1 MADTQK
7 FLKFKMGEYKNLA
20 SATKSA
26 GTVYVTT
33 DERAMYV
40 DISDSQRIRLQ
51 GTVLY
56 YNSLTEFSNKVTPPY
71 STDIIYF
78 IANENALV
86 RWDANAD
93 NGKGGKG
100 AWIQLNT
107 TATDVNNAV
116 AALTAAVNKNAG
128 DIKDNSDAIAENAKD
143 IAALETAVGAEGLG
157 GRVSALEAALG
168 VDSGSENSVSARLD
182 AVEGE
187 ITDAKSRLD
196 VVEKSVEDVEKVAAD
211 NQDAISDLSAAL
223 GNDASGLTKRVK
235 DLEGEMDVAQEDIDD
250 LEEKVGVVEGKV
262 STLETAVGAS
272 GLGGRVSTLEGQ
284 MQDANDGINAIN
296 TDLTN
301 NYVKKTEHSNDINA
315 INDAIG
321 SDTAAGTIK
330 NRIKVLEGEMDAA
343 EGEIRGIKTEIGTM
357 KTNIQDNH
365 DLISGF
371 QTTVANT
378 YVTKTTHSTDMGNV
392 NGRID
397 NISTN
402 LGSDFVEGKTVT
414 GRVKALESDMST
426 AKSDI
431 STLKTNVQDAA
442 DAASANAT
450 EIGKVKTRL
459 DAAEGTI
466 KNHTTAINGLDTT
479 VGGHTT
485 TLGQHATAIS
495 GLTTDL
501 GTANGKIKDNADAI
515 GDINAAIGTDA
526 TSGTVKGRIA
536 ALEASIGEGAV
547 GLAGKVSTLEGKM
560 SAAEGKITAAEGKI
574 TTLEGEMDAVE
585 GDIDDIND
593 TIATLATKEALNQA
607 KTDLSADINAHIK
620 AANAMRYMGGVDG
633 ETKVLPTTGVK
644 VGDTYVVTKAFGSY
658 LPGDLLVAKGTE
670 TGEGDAAVITS
681 GLAWE
686 HVSTGYDAF
695 LENKLEVKNNTIN
708 LLNYADNAIS
718 GVVFTTDAAKSVSI
732 STNAAGDSINLS
744 IEWGSF

>member
-20 SATKSA
+20 SATKAA

-56 YNSLTEFSNKVTPPY
+56 YDSLTEFSNKVTPPY

-128 DIKDNSDAIAENAKD
+128 DIKNNGDAIAENAKD
-143 IAALETAVGAEGLG
+143 IAALETAVGADGLG

-168 VDSGSENSVSARLD
+168 VDSGSEDSVSARLD

-196 VVEKSVEDVEKVAAD
+196 SAEKNIEDVENLAAD
-211 NQDAISDLSAAL
+211 NQDAINALSTAL
-223 GNDASGLTKRVK
+223 GNDTSGLTKRVK
-235 DLEGEMDVAQEDIDD
+235 DLEGEMDVAQEDIDV

-262 STLETAVGAS
+262 SALETAVGAD

-284 MQDANDGINAIN
+284 MQDANDNISAIN

-301 NYVKKTEHSNDINA
+301 NYVKKIEHANDINA
-315 INDAIG
+315 INTAIG
-321 SDTAAGTIK
+321 SDTAAGSIK

-343 EGEIRGIKTEIGTM
+343 EGEISGIKTEIGTM

-365 DLISGF
+365 DVISGF

-397 NISTN
+397 NISTQ

-431 STLKTNVQDAA
+431 STLKTNVQNAA

-450 EIGKVKTRL
+450 EIGNVKTRL

-466 KNHTTAINGLDTT
+466 SNHTASINGLNTT

-485 TLGQHATAIS
+485 TLGQHTTAIS

-515 GDINAAIGTDA
+515 SDINAAIGTDA

-536 ALEASIGEGAV
+536 ALESAANTE
-547 GLAGKVSTLEGKM
+547 AGKVSTLEGKM
-560 SAAEGKITAAEGKI
+560 SAAEGKITTAEGKI
-574 TTLEGEMDAVE
+574 ATLEGEMDAVE

-593 TIATLATKEALNQA
+593 TIATLATKEALEQA

-681 GLAWE
+681 GLTWE

-695 LENKLEVKNNTIN
+695 LENKLEVENNTIN
-708 LLNYADNAIS
+708 LLNYADSVIS
-718 GVVFTTDAAKSVSI
+718 GVAFTTDAAKSVSI
-732 STNAAGDSINLS
+732 STNATGDAINLS

>member
-20 SATKSA
+20 GATKSA

-56 YNSLTEFSNKVTPPY
+56 YDSLTEFSNKVTPPY

-107 TATDVNNAV
+107 TAADVNSAV
-116 AALTAAVNKNAG
+116 ATLTAAVNKNAG
-128 DIKDNSDAIAENAKD
+128 DIKNNGDAIAENAKD
-143 IAALETAVGAEGLG
+143 IAALEAAVGDDGLG
-157 GRVSALEAALG
+157 GRVSALEVALG
-168 VDSGSENSVSARLD
+168 VDSGAENSVSARLD
-182 AVEGE
+182 AVEDE

-196 VVEKSVEDVEKVAAD
+196 SAEKNIEDVEKLAAD
-211 NQDAISDLSAAL
+211 NQDAINALSTAL

-262 STLETAVGAS
+262 SALETAVGAS

-284 MQDANDGINAIN
+284 MQGANDNISAIN

-315 INDAIG
+315 INNAIG
-321 SDTAAGTIK
+321 SDTAAGSIK

-343 EGEIRGIKTEIGTM
+343 EGEIGGIKAEISTM

-365 DLISGF
+365 DVISGF

-378 YVTKTTHSTDMGNV
+378 YVTKTTHSTDIGNI

-431 STLKTNVQDAA
+431 STLKTNVQNAA

-501 GTANGKIKDNADAI
+501 GTANGKIKDNTDAI
-515 GDINAAIGTDA
+515 SDINAAIGADA
-526 TSGTVKGRIA
+526 TAGSIKGRIK
-536 ALEASIGEGAV
+536 ALETAASTE
-547 GLAGKVSTLEGKM
+547 AGKVSTLEGKM
-560 SAAEGKITAAEGKI
+560 SAAEGKITTAEGKI
-574 TTLEGEMDAVE
+574 ATLEGEMDAVE

-593 TIATLATKEALNQA
+593 TIATLATKEALEQA

-681 GLAWE
+681 GLTWE

-695 LENKLEVKNNTIN
+695 LENKLEVENNTIN
-708 LLNYADNAIS
+708 LLNYADSVIS
-718 GVVFTTDAAKSVSI
+718 GVAFTTDAAKSVSI
-732 STNAAGDSINLS
+732 STNATGDAINLS

>member
-20 SATKSA
+20 GATKSA

-56 YNSLTEFSNKVTPPY
+56 YDSLTEFSNKVTPPY

-107 TATDVNNAV
+107 TAADVNSAV
-116 AALTAAVNKNAG
+116 ATLTAAVNKNAG
-128 DIKDNSDAIAENAKD
+128 DIKNNGDAIAENAKD
-143 IAALETAVGAEGLG
+143 IAALEAAVGDDGLG
-157 GRVSALEAALG
+157 GRVSALEVALG
-168 VDSGSENSVSARLD
+168 VDSGAENSVSARLD
-182 AVEGE
+182 AVEDE

-196 VVEKSVEDVEKVAAD
+196 SAEKNIEDVEKLAAD
-211 NQDAISDLSAAL
+211 NQDAINALSTAL

-262 STLETAVGAS
+262 SALETAVGAS
-272 GLGGRVSTLEGQ
+272 GLGGRVSTLEEQ
-284 MQDANDGINAIN
+284 MQDANDNISAIN

-315 INDAIG
+315 INNAIG
-321 SDTAAGTIK
+321 SDTAAGSIK

-343 EGEIRGIKTEIGTM
+343 EGEIGGIKTEISTM

-365 DLISGF
+365 DVISGF

-378 YVTKTTHSTDMGNV
+378 YVTKTTHSTDIGNI

-431 STLKTNVQDAA
+431 STLKTNVQNAA

-501 GTANGKIKDNADAI
+501 GTANGKIKDNTDAI
-515 GDINAAIGTDA
+515 SDINAAIGADA
-526 TSGTVKGRIA
+526 TAGSIKGRIK
-536 ALEASIGEGAV
+536 ALETAASTE
-547 GLAGKVSTLEGKM
+547 AGKVSTLEGKM
-560 SAAEGKITAAEGKI
+560 SAAEGKITTAEGKI
-574 TTLEGEMDAVE
+574 ATLEGEMDAVE

-593 TIATLATKEALNQA
+593 TIATLATKEALEQA

-681 GLAWE
+681 GLTWE

-695 LENKLEVKNNTIN
+695 LENKLEVENNTIN
-708 LLNYADNAIS
+708 LLNYADSVIS
-718 GVVFTTDAAKSVSI
+718 GVAFTTDAAKSVSI
-732 STNAAGDSINLS
+732 STNATGDAINLS